1 MELRF
6 GSYRLRVR
14 ERQLIGPGGPLD
26 IDGRALDV
34 LRALLAR
41 PNELV
46 LKDEIFAAV
55 WPGLVVG
62 EDPVL
67 ARYGEALDHGWLGYL
82 SSTVTLW
89 VKASMVG
96 APSKTLMT
104 GDGADSTLVNF

>member
-62 EDPVL
+62 EDP
-67 ARYGEALDHGWLGYL
+67 ALDAKRFRRTDKGVCLITQRMIDAL
-82 SSTVTLW
+82 
-89 VKASMVG
+89 
-96 APSKTLMT
+96 
-104 GDGADSTLVNF
+104 